1 LPVEAKRSI
10 DQQDW
15 IIVHVIDM
23 QLKRTIAFATLPHA
37 STAFFLAM
45 VQWIAGLIQYRV
57 LIGTLPT
64 RYCFHHFDVLLDEQS
79 LRLIQLGQRIV
90 VDVLVL
96 VVKVNV
102 VVRVV
107 TTS

>member
-1 LPVEAKRSI
+1 
-10 DQQDW
+10 
-15 IIVHVIDM
+15 
-23 QLKRTIAFATLPHA
+23 
-37 STAFFLAM
+37 M